1 MTDLSS
7 IPAVA
12 EQPSNPDISAIT
24 ALCKAAGDPLRM
36 QILKVLQQNA
46 YGVLELCQI
55 FDIRQSA
62 MSHHLKILANA
73 GLVATRREGTTIF
86 YRRNPRNKNVDL
98 QALQQKLF
106 STVDDSSLDAALE
119 EHLKQINN
127 ERASASVE
135 FFNRNVARFEENQ
148 DLIASWADYG
158 DSVESFLDSSVAAS
172 GTAIEVGPGYGQFL
186 GKLSSRFDQVIA
198 LDNAREMLD
207 QCKSRATQQGLNNIQ
222 FILGDTCIAQTQGLK
237 ADCLSLNMVLHHNPT
252 PADIIA
258 DCASLLNKD
267 GVLLV
272 TDLCAHDQEWVRD
285 TCGDLWLGFEPE
297 ELTHWAKRA
306 GLAEGNSLYLT
317 QRNGFRI
324 QLRQF
329 SAGSTAL

>member
-1 MTDLSS
+1 MIKASS
-7 IPAVA
+7 IQAVVQ
-12 EQPSNPDISAIT
+12 QPSNPDISAVT

-46 YGVLELCQI
+46 YGVLELCQV

-62 MSHHLKILANA
+62 MSHHLKILATA

-86 YRRNPRNKNVDL
+86 YRRNPRNTDVEL
-98 QALQQKLF
+98 QGLQQVLF
-106 STVDDSSLDAALE
+106 STIDDARLDADLE
-119 EHLKQINN
+119 DHLTQINN

-135 FFNRNVARFEENQ
+135 FFNRNVTRFEENQ

-158 DSVESFLDSSVAAS
+158 DSVEGFLDSSLAAC

-186 GKLSSRFDQVIA
+186 GKLSSRFDQVVA

-207 QCKSRATQQGLNNIQ
+207 QCESRATQQGLTNIE
-222 FILGDTCIAQTQGLK
+222 FILGDTSVAQAKGLK
-237 ADCLSLNMVLHHNPT
+237 ADCLLLNMVLHHNPT
-252 PADIIA
+252 PADIII
-258 DCASLLNKD
+258 DCANLLNKE

-272 TDLCAHDQEWVRD
+272 TDLCAHDQEWVRNS
-285 TCGDLWLGFEPE
+285 CGDLWLGFEPE
-297 ELTHWAKRA
+297 ELTRWAKMA
-306 GLAEGNSLYLT
+306 GLTEGNSLYLT

-329 SAGSTAL
+329 SAGCTAL

>member
-1 MTDLSS
+1 MTDLRP
-7 IPAVA
+7 ILVAA

-24 ALCKAAGDPLRM
+24 VLCKAAGDPLRM

-86 YRRNPRNKNVDL
+86 YRRNPRNKNVAL

-158 DSVESFLDSSVAAS
+158 DSVESFLDSSVATS

-297 ELTHWAKRA
+297 ELTRWAKRA

-329 SAGSTAL
+329 SAGSTA

>member
-1 MTDLSS
+1 
-7 IPAVA
+7 
-12 EQPSNPDISAIT
+12 
-24 ALCKAAGDPLRM
+24 
-36 QILKVLQQNA
+36 
-46 YGVLELCQI
+46 
-55 FDIRQSA
+55 
-62 MSHHLKILANA
+62 
-73 GLVATRREGTTIF
+73 
-86 YRRNPRNKNVDL
+86 VDL
-98 QALQQKLF
+98 QALQQVLF
-106 STVDDSSLDAALE
+106 STVDDAHLDAALE

-127 ERASASVE
+127 ERASASVA
-135 FFNRNVARFEENQ
+135 FFNRNVSRFEENQ

-158 DSVESFLDSSVAAS
+158 DSVEGFLDSSAAAS

-186 GKLSSRFDQVIA
+186 GKLASRFDQVVA

-207 QCKSRATQQGLNNIQ
+207 QCESRATQQGLTNIQ
-222 FILGDTCIAQTQGLK
+222 FVLGDTSVAQSQGLK

-258 DCASLLNKD
+258 DCASLLNRD
-267 GVLLV
+267 GVLLI

-285 TCGDLWLGFEPE
+285 SCGDLWLGFEPE
-297 ELTHWAKRA
+297 ELTRWAKMA
-306 GLAEGNSLYLT
+306 GLVEGNSLYLT